1 MTILDIAFDVYS
13 DTPKGKDP
21 DKFSPMLRDY
31 HRLLWS
37 KPLPNGIL
45 FKLDITI
52 PHVLTHDSHLGEF
65 SLSSDAITHT
75 HRDTK
80 KLSHVVSQLDVGE
93 MDSFFSIS
101 STIGAYIVFPADKI
115 DGKMT
120 INGAR
125 GFHPK
130 LNDRF
135 DLALECI
142 RRFYLNEE
150 SPLTEV
156 LNRYAKFF
164 GLFENFKGYVD
175 FFLLQDLVTE
185 DYENVKFW
193 HPFVSFK
200 LSPLPQTLEE
210 YRAYK
215 ENTISFVTARG
226 QRMDRF
232 VNQP

>member
-1 MTILDIAFDVYS
+1 MTILDITFDVYS

-21 DKFSPMLRDY
+21 DKFSSTLRDY
-31 HRLLWS
+31 HKLLWS
-37 KPLPNGIL
+37 KPLPNGTL
-45 FKLDITI
+45 FKLDTTT
-52 PHVLTHDSHLGEF
+52 PHILTHDSHLGEF

-75 HRDTK
+75 HRSTK
-80 KLSHVVSQLDVGE
+80 KMSHIVSQLDLGE
-93 MDSFFSIS
+93 MDSFLSTV
-101 STIGAYIVFPADKI
+101 STIGSYIIFPADRI

-120 INGAR
+120 INAAR
-125 GFHPK
+125 GFHQK

-142 RRFYLNEE
+142 RRLYLNEE

-156 LNRYAKFF
+156 LNRYVKFF

-185 DYENVKFW
+185 NYENVKFW

-200 LSPLPQTLEE
+200 LSPLPQNLEE

-215 ENTISFVTARG
+215 TKTISFVTARN